1 MAFAVLEVEETGSCK
16 FPAAV
21 AVGFQSLCSG
31 VVVGGLA
38 LSPKAL
44 TGSVSAHRRA
54 FTSRLSDHLTWFCF
68 LGRGAT
74 FAT

>member
-31 VVVGGLA
+31 VVGGLA
-38 LSPKAL
+38 LSPKTL
-44 TGSVSAHRRA
+44 TESLSAHRLA
-54 FTSRLSDHLTWFCF
+54 FTSRLSDHLTGFCF
-68 LGRGAT
+68 LDRGAT